1 MLYRTYPPKEGY
13 RRSGGKQAPELP
25 CLLSTQPIPA
35 TADIP
40 IPDDT
45 TAVRPLRPDEL
56 EPALRVI
63 EAAQALA
70 TAGGDTAETLAG
82 LARQLTEFVDASA
95 CLISLVDLDRGTV
108 HDRAGYARPPH
119 RIDRI
124 AGDYAL
130 ADYPR
135 TAEVIATG
143 NAMTC
148 TADDA
153 EAGEMRLLVEPGL
166 PRRC

>member
-1 MLYRTYPPKEGY
+1 MATPP
-13 RRSGGKQAPELP
+13 RRW
-25 CLLSTQPIPA
+25 PA
-35 TADIP
+35 
-40 IPDDT
+40 
-45 TAVRPLRPDEL
+45 
-56 EPALRVI
+56 
-63 EAAQALA
+63 
-70 TAGGDTAETLAG
+70 
-82 LARQLTEFVDASA
+82 ARQLTEFVDASA
-95 CLISLVDLDRGTV
+95 CLISLVDPDRGTV
-108 HDRAGYARPPH
+108 HDRAGYARPPF

-153 EAGEMRLLVEPGL
+153 EAGEMRLLVDQGYRALLMVRMDVDGPPFALIEL
-166 PRRC
+166 YDEHRRAVRRRRDAAVRGAGRWRPAR